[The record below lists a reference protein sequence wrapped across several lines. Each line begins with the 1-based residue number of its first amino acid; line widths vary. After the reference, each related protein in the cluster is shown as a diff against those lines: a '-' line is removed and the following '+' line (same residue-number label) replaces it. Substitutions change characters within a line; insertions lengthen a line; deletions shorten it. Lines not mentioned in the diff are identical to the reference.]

1 MQVLNNAPAFSVW
14 KSYSQNVKNLRGS
27 MSRLSSGTKIET
39 AADDPAGLAISER
52 MRTQARNSA
61 AAAQNIE
68 NALSY
73 AQTADS
79 WMQKKHDIVGRMAE
93 LAVSAND
100 GTKSTEDLLQLQ
112 KEFAALSAEIGV
124 INTNAKYNSIQIFG
138 GAALTIQIGPDS
150 LQTFDITSITAT
162 TATGDISSAAGAA
175 TAIGDMSTA
184 ADAISASRAQLG
196 AEASRMK
203 HTLAGLRTYED
214 NIRGAESMIRDVDM
228 AKEATNFSKYQILSQ
243 VGTAMLAQA
252 NSLPQ
257 SVLKLIQ

>member
-27 MSRLSSGTKIET
+27 MSRLSSGLKIET

-52 MRTQARNSA
+52 LRSQAKNSA

-68 NALSY
+68 NVLSY

-79 WMQKKHDIVGRMAE
+79 WMQKIHDIIGRMGE
-93 LAVSAND
+93 LAISAND
-100 GTKSTEDLLQLQ
+100 GTKSSTDLAQLQ
-112 KEFAALSAEIGV
+112 KEYSEMSAEITR
-124 INTNAKYNSIQIFG
+124 INSNAKYNSKQIFG
-138 GAALTIQIGPDS
+138 GGDMSVQIGPDS
-150 LQTFDITSITAT
+150 NQTFTITDIAATAV
-162 TATGDISSAAGAA
+162 AGDISTAVGAAAAITTTTTAVDTISAA
-175 TAIGDMSTA
+175 
-184 ADAISASRAQLG
+184 RAQLG
-196 AEASRMK
+196 AQAARLK

-214 NIRGAESMIRDVDM
+214 NIRGAESQIRDVDM
-228 AKEATNFSKYQILSQ
+228 AREATDFSKYQILSQ